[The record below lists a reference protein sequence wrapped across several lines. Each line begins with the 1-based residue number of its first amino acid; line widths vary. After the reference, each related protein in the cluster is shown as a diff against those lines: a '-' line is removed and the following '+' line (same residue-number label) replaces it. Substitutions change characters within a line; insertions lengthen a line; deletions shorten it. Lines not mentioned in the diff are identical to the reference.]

1 MEFVK
6 TILDLLLH
14 LEDFLRIFI
23 QDNGILIYWLFFL
36 IVFAETGLVVMP
48 FLPGDSLLFI
58 AGMLAHDT
66 DSGLNPFLLI
76 ATFIIAAFLGDNTN
90 YFIGKTFGARVFTR
104 DYRFLKRSHLTQTQD
119 FFAKH
124 GGKTIIYARFVPIV
138 RTFAPF
144 VAGVGSMPYRKF
156 ISLSVLGAIL
166 WVVGFVTAGYLLG
179 QIDWVKH
186 NVTKMA
192 LGIVFLSVLPVL
204 LEVAKGKKTKVQG

>member
-1 MEFVK
+1 MEFIN
-6 TILDLLLH
+6 TILELLLH
-14 LEDFLRIFI
+14 LEEYLRSFI
-23 QDNGILIYWLFFL
+23 QDHGVLIYGLFFL

-58 AGMLAHDT
+58 AGMLANDV
-66 DSGLNPFLLI
+66 DSGLNPFLVS
-76 ATFIIAAFLGDNTN
+76 ATFILAAFLGDNTN
-90 YFIGKTFGARVFTR
+90 YYIGKSIGAKVFTR
-104 DYRFLKRSHLTQTQD
+104 DYKFLKKSHLAQTQE

-124 GGKTIIYARFVPIV
+124 GGKTIIFARFVPIV

-144 VAGVGSMPYRKF
+144 VAGVGSMPYKKF

-166 WVVGFVTAGYLLG
+166 WVVSFVTAGYILG
-179 QIDWVKH
+179 QVEWVKH

-204 LEVAKGKKTKVQG
+204 LQFITGKKAKTA

>member
-1 MEFVK
+1 MEFIN
-6 TILDLLLH
+6 TILELLLH
-14 LEDFLRIFI
+14 LEEYLRSFI
-23 QDNGILIYWLFFL
+23 QDHGVLIYGLFFL

-58 AGMLAHDT
+58 AGMLANDV
-66 DSGLNPFLLI
+66 DSGLNPFLVS

-90 YFIGKTFGARVFTR
+90 YYIGKSIGAKVFTR
-104 DYRFLKRSHLTQTQD
+104 DYKFLKKSHLAQTQE

-124 GGKTIIYARFVPIV
+124 GGKTIIFARFVPIV

-144 VAGVGSMPYRKF
+144 VAGVGSMPYKKF

-166 WVVGFVTAGYLLG
+166 WVVGFVTAGYILG
-179 QIDWVKH
+179 QVEWVKH

-204 LEVAKGKKTKVQG
+204 FQFVTGKKAKTA